1 MLLTAAWNPTKALAQ
16 QGSPCDA
23 LVIQSV
29 PATELDELCGSPFG
43 CLGGE
48 QWVTL
53 RIYAKPDLATSEV
66 FKVYGTADE
75 PLRIL
80 SEFEAYNSIE
90 GLTVSSQE
98 DCANINNLCS
108 LSDSYMTIGLTEEA
122 ESFSG
127 VSAAVNAE
135 IYPSGSAEDFA
146 FFAFDVADDEFTSL
160 NDVNPLDLSGP
171 EEQGWGVFVEDV
183 LPQHCKPDGQGLVL
197 LAQVT
202 VVLNSEVSGQIN
214 YAMLPNGDLNEAP
227 TTASIP
233 FHISEATLGLNLGFY
248 QEGSDELLCLFGGC
262 MDEAACN
269 FDAEAVIDDMS
280 CWFPADSL
288 WCDCDANV
296 PDVLGECGGDC
307 ALNVDGDCFC
317 DDASSND
324 PDLCDN
330 LNACNFYAC
339 DEPDNAPCLFLDC
352 AGECGG
358 LDASC
363 EGCTSPL
370 ACNFEPSA
378 SEDDGSCEFTSCAG
392 CTYPSACNF
401 DATASLDDGSCLVL
415 DCAGVCGGNA
425 QFDAC
430 GVCNGGGNT
439 CLGCTDA
446 AACNFSPGATLDDGS
461 CEFLSCAGCTEPAAC
476 NFNASATVDDGSCD
490 VVSCYGCTYPDACN
504 FDASASLEDG
514 SCEYNSCAGCTD
526 AAACN
531 FDASA
536 SIDDGSCSTPDCAGV
551 CGGEAVLDACGVCE
565 GDNTACAGCTYPDA
579 CNFDANATLD
589 NESCEYNSCAGCTD
603 AAACNFDASATLDNG
618 SCEYNSCAGCI
629 DAAACNFDANAS
641 IDDGSCTTIDC
652 AGVCGGEAVL
662 DACGVCEGDN
672 TACAGCTY
680 PDACNFDPN
689 ATLDNGSCEYDSCAG
704 CTDAAA
710 CNYEANATIDD
721 GSCDDS
727 CFGCLDEDAC
737 NYEALATIEDGS
749 CDYESCVGCIDP
761 NACNYSCE
769 ATTQGMVLDSTGALS
784 VTLDNGNN
792 ADLSDILAWSV
803 TDNAGFETFYYVASD
818 TINDPYLEYLPAND
832 ALVVLSQASV
842 NGFEIALPPGTY
854 DLVGWAKGGDW
865 FGATLTLTDS
875 ESDVAVSFTL
885 DDESK
890 DWISTQAA
898 SLEII
903 APMVTDCDYACEGC
917 TYPDACNYDAA
928 ATIENGSCEF
938 MSCAESCD
946 SADFNGDGLVGT
958 DDLLAFLT
966 VYGQPCSGGGN

>member
-233 FHISEATLGLNLGFY
+233 FHIEEATLDLNEGFY
-248 QEGSDELLCLFGGC
+248 QEGSEELLCLFGGC
-262 MDEAACN
+262 MDETACN

-280 CWFPADSL
+280 CWFPSDSL
-288 WCDCDANV
+288 WCDCSANIPDA
-296 PDVLGECGGDC
+296 LGECGGSC
-307 ALNVDGDCFC
+307 ALNVDDDCFC
-317 DDASSND
+317 DDPSSNS
-324 PDLCDN
+324 PDNCSN

-339 DEPDNAPCLFLDC
+339 DEPSNVPCAFLDC

-358 LDASC
+358 VDSSC

-401 DATASLDDGSCLVL
+401 DVTATLDDGSCLVL

-425 QFDAC
+425 QLDAC
-430 GVCNGGGNT
+430 GVCNGNNIA
-439 CLGCTDA
+439 CLGCTNPN
-446 AACNFSPGATLDDGS
+446 ACNFDDTATLPDGS
-461 CEFLSCAGCTEPAAC
+461 CEFESCFGCIDPAAC
-476 NFNASATVDDGSCD
+476 NYDADATTNDGSCD
-490 VVSCYGCTYPDACN
+490 LTSCYGCTYPSACN
-504 FDASASLEDG
+504 FDSTASVDDG

-526 AAACN
+526 SAACN
-531 FDASA
+531 YDTDAT
-536 SIDDGSCSTPDCAGV
+536 IEDGTCLALDCAGV
-551 CGGEAVLDACGVCE
+551 CGGNATLDQCGVCN
-565 GDNTACAGCTYPDA
+565 GDNTACAGCTACGA
-579 CNFDANATLD
+579 CNYNAL
-589 NESCEYNSCAGCTD
+589 
-603 AAACNFDASATLDNG
+603 ATINDG
-618 SCEYNSCAGCI
+618 SCEFDSCRGC
-629 DAAACNFDANAS
+629 
-641 IDDGSCTTIDC
+641 TY
-652 AGVCGGEAVL
+652 E
-662 DACGVCEGDN
+662 DACG
-672 TACAGCTY
+672 
-680 PDACNFDPN
+680 
-689 ATLDNGSCEYDSCAG
+689 YD
-704 CTDAAA
+704 
-710 CNYEANATIDD
+710 ENATIDD
-721 GSCDDS
+721 GSCHYPEPY
-727 CFGCLDEDAC
+727 EDC
-737 NYEALATIEDGS
+737 DGN
-749 CDYESCVGCIDP
+749 VIDP
-761 NACNYSCE
+761 AGCDLCL
-769 ATTQGMVLDSTGALS
+769 AFD
-784 VTLDNGNN
+784 VT
-792 ADLSDILAWSV
+792 SD
-803 TDNAGFETFYYVASD
+803 G
-818 TINDPYLEYLPAND
+818 
-832 ALVVLSQASV
+832 VV
-842 NGFEIALPPGTY
+842 G
-854 DLVGWAKGGDW
+854 
-865 FGATLTLTDS
+865 LTDFLLFLQYYS
-875 ESDVAVSFTL
+875 QDCS
-885 DDESK
+885 
-890 DWISTQAA
+890 
-898 SLEII
+898 SL
-903 APMVTDCDYACEGC
+903 PDCFED
-917 TYPDACNYDAA
+917 
-928 ATIENGSCEF
+928 
-938 MSCAESCD
+938 
-946 SADFNGDGLVGT
+946 
-958 DDLLAFLT
+958 
-966 VYGQPCSGGGN
+966 

>member
-1 MLLTAAWNPTKALAQ
+1 MHSRQHPLFLGVFLLLTAAWNPTKALAQ

-29 PATELDELCGSPFG
+29 PATELDELCASPFG

-48 QWVTL
+48 EWVTL

-98 DCANINNLCS
+98 DCANLINLCS

-233 FHISEATLGLNLGFY
+233 FHISEATLGLNLSFY

-288 WCDCDANV
+288 WCDCDGNV

-317 DDASSND
+317 DDASSMD
-324 PDLCDN
+324 PDLCTN

-358 LDASC
+358 LDSSC

-430 GVCNGGGNT
+430 GVCNGGGNS

-446 AACNFSPGATLDDGS
+446 EACNFSPGATLDDGS
-461 CEFLSCAGCTEPAAC
+461 CEFLSCAGCTDPAAC
-476 NFNASATVDDGSCD
+476 NFSASATVDDGSCD

-504 FDASASLEDG
+504 FDA
-514 SCEYNSCAGCTD
+514 
-526 AAACN
+526 
-531 FDASA
+531 
-536 SIDDGSCSTPDCAGV
+536 
-551 CGGEAVLDACGVCE
+551 
-565 GDNTACAGCTYPDA
+565 
-579 CNFDANATLD
+579 NATL
-589 NESCEYNSCAGCTD
+589 E
-603 AAACNFDASATLDNG
+603 
-618 SCEYNSCAGCI
+618 
-629 DAAACNFDANAS
+629 
-641 IDDGSCTTIDC
+641 
-652 AGVCGGEAVL
+652 
-662 DACGVCEGDN
+662 
-672 TACAGCTY
+672 
-680 PDACNFDPN
+680 
-689 ATLDNGSCEYDSCAG
+689 NGSCEYDSCAG
-704 CTDAAA
+704 CTDAGA

-727 CFGCLDEDAC
+727 CFGCVDEDAC

-803 TDNAGFETFYYVASD
+803 TDNAEFETFYYVASD

-832 ALVVLSQASV
+832 SLVVLSQASV
-842 NGFEIALPPGTY
+842 NGFEIALPPGSY

-885 DDESK
+885 DAESK
-890 DWISTQAA
+890 DWIPTQAA

>member
-23 LVIQSV
+23 LVIQSM
-29 PATELDELCGSPFG
+29 PATELDELCASPFG

-48 QWVTL
+48 EWVTL

-98 DCANINNLCS
+98 DCANLNNLCS

-202 VVLNSEVSGQIN
+202 VVLHSEVSGQIN

-233 FHISEATLGLNLGFY
+233 FHISDATLGLNLGFY

-296 PDVLGECGGDC
+296 PDALGECGGDC

-317 DDASSND
+317 DDASSID

-446 AACNFSPGATLDDGS
+446 EACNFSPGATLDDGS
-461 CEFLSCAGCTEPAAC
+461 CEFLSCAGCTDPAAC
-476 NFNASATVDDGSCD
+476 NFSASATVDDGSCD
-490 VVSCYGCTYPDACN
+490 VASCYGCTYLDACN
-504 FDASASLEDG
+504 FDASATLEDG

-526 AAACN
+526 
-531 FDASA
+531 
-536 SIDDGSCSTPDCAGV
+536 V
-551 CGGEAVLDACGVCE
+551 
-565 GDNTACAGCTYPDA
+565 
-579 CNFDANATLD
+579 
-589 NESCEYNSCAGCTD
+589 
-603 AAACNFDASATLDNG
+603 
-618 SCEYNSCAGCI
+618 
-629 DAAACNFDANAS
+629 AACNFDANAS
-641 IDDGSCTTIDC
+641 IDDGSCTTLDC

-704 CTDAAA
+704 CTNAAA
-710 CNYEANATIDD
+710 CNYDANATIDD
-721 GSCDDS
+721 GSCDVS

-761 NACNYSCE
+761 NACNFSCE
-769 ATTQGMVLDSTGALS
+769 ATVQGMVLDSTGALS

-842 NGFEIALPPGTY
+842 NGFEIALPPGSY

-885 DDESK
+885 DAESK

-917 TYPDACNYDAA
+917 TYPDACNYDPA

-958 DDLLAFLT
+958 EDLLAFLT

>member
-98 DCANINNLCS
+98 DCANLNNLCS

-146 FFAFDVADDEFTSL
+146 FFAFDVADDEFTSMD
-160 NDVNPLDLSGP
+160 DVNCPTGFVQQR

-233 FHISEATLGLNLGFY
+233 FHISEATLGLNLGLY

-296 PDVLGECGGDC
+296 PDALGECGGDC

-317 DDASSND
+317 DDASSID

-378 SEDDGSCEFTSCAG
+378 SEDDGSCEFNMVHPDD
-392 CTYPSACNF
+392 PSACNF
-401 DATASLDDGSCLVL
+401 DATASLDDGSCLAL

-425 QFDAC
+425 LLDAC
-430 GVCNGGGNT
+430 GVCNGLNPPF
-439 CLGCTDA
+439 CTDSE
-446 AACNFSPGATLDDGS
+446 ACNF
-461 CEFLSCAGCTEPAAC
+461 
-476 NFNASATVDDGSCD
+476 
-490 VVSCYGCTYPDACN
+490 TY
-504 FDASASLEDG
+504 
-514 SCEYNSCAGCTD
+514 
-526 AAACN
+526 
-531 FDASA
+531 
-536 SIDDGSCSTPDCAGV
+536 
-551 CGGEAVLDACGVCE
+551 
-565 GDNTACAGCTYPDA
+565 
-579 CNFDANATLD
+579 
-589 NESCEYNSCAGCTD
+589 
-603 AAACNFDASATLDNG
+603 
-618 SCEYNSCAGCI
+618 
-629 DAAACNFDANAS
+629 
-641 IDDGSCTTIDC
+641 
-652 AGVCGGEAVL
+652 
-662 DACGVCEGDN
+662 
-672 TACAGCTY
+672 
-680 PDACNFDPN
+680 
-689 ATLDNGSCEYDSCAG
+689 
-704 CTDAAA
+704 
-710 CNYEANATIDD
+710 ATIDD
-721 GSCDDS
+721 GSCESSDVPCTDRRS
-727 CFGCLDEDAC
+727 IVSAS
-737 NYEALATIEDGS
+737 ATVNDGS
-749 CDYESCVGCIDP
+749 P
-761 NACNYSCE
+761 
-769 ATTQGMVLDSTGALS
+769 
-784 VTLDNGNN
+784 
-792 ADLSDILAWSV
+792 
-803 TDNAGFETFYYVASD
+803 
-818 TINDPYLEYLPAND
+818 D
-832 ALVVLSQASV
+832 ALFLRRQ
-842 NGFEIALPPGTY
+842 LPRC
-854 DLVGWAKGGDW
+854 
-865 FGATLTLTDS
+865 
-875 ESDVAVSFTL
+875 VA
-885 DDESK
+885 DRRRH
-890 DWISTQAA
+890 
-898 SLEII
+898 
-903 APMVTDCDYACEGC
+903 P
-917 TYPDACNYDAA
+917 
-928 ATIENGSCEF
+928 
-938 MSCAESCD
+938 
-946 SADFNGDGLVGT
+946 
-958 DDLLAFLT
+958 
-966 VYGQPCSGGGN
+966 

>member
-98 DCANINNLCS
+98 DCANLNNLCS

-296 PDVLGECGGDC
+296 PDALGECGGDC

-317 DDASSND
+317 DDASSID

-401 DATASLDDGSCLVL
+401 DATASLDDGSCLAL

-425 QFDAC
+425 LLDAC

-439 CLGCTDA
+439 CLGCTDSE
-446 AACNFSPGATLDDGS
+446 ACNFSPGATLDDGS
-461 CEFLSCAGCTEPAAC
+461 CEFLSCAGCTDPAAC
-476 NFNASATVDDGSCD
+476 NFSASATVNDGSCD
-490 VVSCYGCTYPDACN
+490 VVSCYGCTYPGACN
-504 FDASASLEDG
+504 FDADATLEDG
-514 SCEYNSCAGCTD
+514 SCEY
-526 AAACN
+526 
-531 FDASA
+531 
-536 SIDDGSCSTPDCAGV
+536 
-551 CGGEAVLDACGVCE
+551 E
-565 GDNTACAGCTYPDA
+565 
-579 CNFDANATLD
+579 
-589 NESCEYNSCAGCTD
+589 
-603 AAACNFDASATLDNG
+603 
-618 SCEYNSCAGCI
+618 SCAGCI
-629 DAAACNFDANAS
+629 DSAACNFDANAS
-641 IDDGSCTTIDC
+641 IDDGSCTTLDC

-689 ATLDNGSCEYDSCAG
+689 ASLDNGSCEYDSCAG
-704 CTDAAA
+704 CTDDAA

-890 DWISTQAA
+890 DWIPTQAA

-917 TYPDACNYDAA
+917 TYPDACNYDAT

>member
-29 PATELDELCGSPFG
+29 PATELDELCASPFG

-48 QWVTL
+48 EWVTL

-98 DCANINNLCS
+98 DCANLNNLCS

-233 FHISEATLGLNLGFY
+233 FHISEATLGLNLSFY

-317 DDASSND
+317 DDASSID

-430 GVCNGGGNT
+430 GVCNGGGNS

-446 AACNFSPGATLDDGS
+446 EACNFSPGATLDDGS
-461 CEFLSCAGCTEPAAC
+461 CEFLSCAGCTDPAAC

-514 SCEYNSCAGCTD
+514 SCEYESCAGCT
-526 AAACN
+526 
-531 FDASA
+531 
-536 SIDDGSCSTPDCAGV
+536 
-551 CGGEAVLDACGVCE
+551 
-565 GDNTACAGCTYPDA
+565 
-579 CNFDANATLD
+579 
-589 NESCEYNSCAGCTD
+589 
-603 AAACNFDASATLDNG
+603 
-618 SCEYNSCAGCI
+618 

-641 IDDGSCTTIDC
+641 IDDGSCTTLDC

-689 ATLDNGSCEYDSCAG
+689 ASLDNGSCEYDSCAG
-704 CTDAAA
+704 CTDDAA

-885 DDESK
+885 DAESK
-890 DWISTQAA
+890 DWIPTQAA

>member
-23 LVIQSV
+23 LVIQSM
-29 PATELDELCGSPFG
+29 PATELDELCASPFG

-48 QWVTL
+48 EWVTL

-98 DCANINNLCS
+98 DCANLNNLCS

-202 VVLNSEVSGQIN
+202 VVLHSEVSGQIN

-233 FHISEATLGLNLGFY
+233 FHISDATLGLNLGFY

-296 PDVLGECGGDC
+296 PDALGECGGDC

-317 DDASSND
+317 DDASSID

-446 AACNFSPGATLDDGS
+446 EACNFSPGATLDDGS
-461 CEFLSCAGCTEPAAC
+461 CEFLSCAGCTDPAAC
-476 NFNASATVDDGSCD
+476 NFSASATVDDGSCD
-490 VVSCYGCTYPDACN
+490 VASCYGCTYLDACN
-504 FDASASLEDG
+504 FDASATLEDG

-526 AAACN
+526 
-531 FDASA
+531 
-536 SIDDGSCSTPDCAGV
+536 V
-551 CGGEAVLDACGVCE
+551 
-565 GDNTACAGCTYPDA
+565 
-579 CNFDANATLD
+579 
-589 NESCEYNSCAGCTD
+589 
-603 AAACNFDASATLDNG
+603 
-618 SCEYNSCAGCI
+618 
-629 DAAACNFDANAS
+629 AACNFDANAS

-704 CTDAAA
+704 CTNAAA
-710 CNYEANATIDD
+710 CNYDANATIDD
-721 GSCDDS
+721 GSCDVS

-761 NACNYSCE
+761 NACNFSCE
-769 ATTQGMVLDSTGALS
+769 ATVQGMVLDSTGALS

-842 NGFEIALPPGTY
+842 NGFEIALPPGSY

-885 DDESK
+885 DAESK

-917 TYPDACNYDAA
+917 TYPDACNYDPA

-958 DDLLAFLT
+958 EDLLAFLT

>member
-1 MLLTAAWNPTKALAQ
+1 MHSRQHPLFLGVLLLLTAAWNPTKALAQ

-98 DCANINNLCS
+98 DCANLNNLCS

-296 PDVLGECGGDC
+296 PDALGECGGDC

-317 DDASSND
+317 DDASSID

-401 DATASLDDGSCLVL
+401 DATASLDDGSCLAL

-425 QFDAC
+425 LLDAC

-439 CLGCTDA
+439 CLGCTDSE
-446 AACNFSPGATLDDGS
+446 ACNFSPGATLDDGS
-461 CEFLSCAGCTEPAAC
+461 CEFLSCAGCTDPAAC
-476 NFNASATVDDGSCD
+476 NFSASATVNDGSCD
-490 VVSCYGCTYPDACN
+490 VVSCYGCTYPGACN
-504 FDASASLEDG
+504 FDADATLEDG
-514 SCEYNSCAGCTD
+514 SCEY
-526 AAACN
+526 
-531 FDASA
+531 
-536 SIDDGSCSTPDCAGV
+536 
-551 CGGEAVLDACGVCE
+551 E
-565 GDNTACAGCTYPDA
+565 
-579 CNFDANATLD
+579 
-589 NESCEYNSCAGCTD
+589 
-603 AAACNFDASATLDNG
+603 
-618 SCEYNSCAGCI
+618 SCAGCI
-629 DAAACNFDANAS
+629 DSAACNFDANAS
-641 IDDGSCTTIDC
+641 IDDGSCTTLDC

-689 ATLDNGSCEYDSCAG
+689 ASLDNGSCEYDSCAG
-704 CTDAAA
+704 CTDDAA

-890 DWISTQAA
+890 DWIPTQAA

-917 TYPDACNYDAA
+917 TYPDACNYDAT